1 MSVCAPVASSAPAA
15 PSSTDDLDDF
25 LLTYGRNRTGPVASS
40 APPGVPALI
49 NQVRGAMT
57 NFEREEIVIQFVRS
71 GETALTCA
79 ELGEVMNLFTLS
91 TRKVGALVAAHPLL
105 SDKEEFPQLL
115 EQQLLFAGDRE
126 DVRRAVARN
135 ARRAWLENAFDDDD

>member
-1 MSVCAPVASSAPAA
+1 MSAPTDNPSSSPMIVHSRETAGEAMAAWTSSA
-15 PSSTDDLDDF
+15 
-25 LLTYGRNRTGPVASS
+25 PVASS

-79 ELGEVMNLFTLS
+79 ELGEVMDLFTLS
-91 TRKVGALVAAHPLL
+91 TRKVGALIAVHPLL
-105 SDKEEFPQLL
+105 SDKEELPQLL

>member
-1 MSVCAPVASSAPAA
+1 
-15 PSSTDDLDDF
+15 
-25 LLTYGRNRTGPVASS
+25 
-40 APPGVPALI
+40 
-49 NQVRGAMT
+49 MT

-79 ELGEVMNLFTLS
+79 ELGEVMDLFTLS